1 MKRLCTRKRGIDSSP
16 FSAPVIV
23 YVGTL
28 RLFQKVAS
36 FERARHSFPPE
47 AVENSGVMATNPDY
61 KAEKGTRRAARLPV
75 RPTRRRTP
83 QISLTRTPLFLRARL
98 FTDPRTAPGPP
109 RREMRGVPALVPEP
123 GG

>member
-1 MKRLCTRKRGIDSSP
+1 MMKRLCTRKRGIDSSP

-83 QISLTRTPLFLRARL
+83 ERFR
-98 FTDPRTAPGPP
+98 
-109 RREMRGVPALVPEP
+109 
-123 GG
+123 

>member
-1 MKRLCTRKRGIDSSP
+1 MKRLCARLQEAGFTYCTTVLRVLVSS
-16 FSAPVIV
+16 

-83 QISLTRTPLFLRARL
+83 ERFR
-98 FTDPRTAPGPP
+98 
-109 RREMRGVPALVPEP
+109 
-123 GG
+123 